1 MLRVYEVSVIAKFTS
16 SLTVAQTIEN
26 KVTGIYTDLSGGH
39 KIAGIAALTDFEA
52 YIVKQTAELNIQ
64 PSAWADLTMMAA
76 VIGDY
81 VAGITM
87 PAQDFESL

>member
-1 MLRVYEVSVIAKFTS
+1 MGEAYEVSVIAKFTS

-26 KVTGIYTDLSGGH
+26 KMANIYADFSGGH
-39 KIAGIAALTDFEA
+39 KTAGIAALADFEA
-52 YIVKQTAELNIQ
+52 YVVKETAELNIQ
-64 PSAWADLTMMAA
+64 LSASADLTMMAA
-76 VIGDY
+76 MISDY